1 MCPRNILVQQLE
13 CDDYRNYML
22 FVRLALRGRGTHT
35 PAQDHVVGAGAWRR
49 ALSLAGEC
57 CLAHESGPRVK
68 DPSTRVGGT

>member
-1 MCPRNILVQQLE
+1 MCPWNILVQQLE
-13 CDDYRNYML
+13 CSYYRNYML

-57 CLAHESGPRVK
+57 SWLM
-68 DPSTRVGGT
+68 RVGPE

>member
-1 MCPRNILVQQLE
+1 MQQLE

-57 CLAHESGPRVK
+57 CLAHESGPE
-68 DPSTRVGGT
+68 